1 MMKRW
6 IKGWKKMLLLGV
18 CSVVAGGTSVAG
30 ASVLDD
36 FNAALTGGSADVGVL
51 TSFEYKNR
59 DDSTSPGK
67 QLSIRTRIGYETGVF
82 HGVKLYAQFHN
93 LTNAWE
99 EFRHAEGG
107 ETDRDLI
114 ADPDGNRLYKAYA
127 DYVALPETRVRL
139 GRQEIILDDARLLG
153 NIGWRLN
160 GQSFDALTLTNKSFK
175 DLTLFAG
182 YVNQVNGIDLSHTD
196 LDHFYLVNARYAGI
210 KDHSIA
216 LYTYLLDTESTAD
229 TARDSA
235 TYGIRLEGKPG
246 LLHYY
251 VDYTLQRDF
260 ADGENHDADMLNAFL
275 GAQVSPFDVGL
286 GYSYISGQ
294 DGDDRPFDT
303 LFSTAH
309 KFNGLADVFLATNRG
324 GLTGGLQDYYAQAS
338 AKALGCKL
346 TLVYHYFDT
355 ADDAAFDGVYGDEID
370 VVLARPIGEHLSVLL
385 KYANFMQDEA
395 ESNGANPVV
404 DTEIFTARVEYKF

>member
-1 MMKRW
+1 MRRWFSVCKRA
-6 IKGWKKMLLLGV
+6 LLLIG
-18 CSVVAGGTSVAG
+18 CSVFIGGISQAG

-36 FNAALTGGSADVGVL
+36 FNAAITDGTADAGVL
-51 TSFEYKNR
+51 TSFEFKNR
-59 DDSTSPGK
+59 DDSTSPAK

-107 ETDRDLI
+107 ESDRDLI

-160 GQSFDALTLTNKSFK
+160 GQSFDALTLTNTSVK
-175 DLTLFAG
+175 DLTLFGG
-182 YVNQVNGIDLSHTD
+182 YVNQVNTINLTHAD
-196 LDHFYLVNARYAGI
+196 LDAFYLVNGRYTGI
-210 KDHSIA
+210 QDHSIA
-216 LYTYLLDTESTAD
+216 LYAYLLDTESTAD
-229 TARDSA
+229 SARDSA
-235 TYGIRLEGKPG
+235 TYGIRVEGKPG
-246 LLHYY
+246 PLRYY

-260 ADGENHDADMLNAFL
+260 ADGENHDADMLNAFV
-275 GAQVSPFDVGL
+275 GAEVSPFDVGL
-286 GYSYISGQ
+286 GYAYISGQ

-309 KFNGLADVFLATNRG
+309 KFNGFADVFLATNGG
-324 GLTGGLQDYYAQAS
+324 GLTGGLQDYYARAS

-370 VVLARPIGEHLSVLL
+370 VVLARPIGEHFSVLL

-395 ESNGANPVV
+395 ESNGFANPVV

>member
-1 MMKRW
+1 
-6 IKGWKKMLLLGV
+6 MLVRGKLWCLAL
-18 CSVVAGGTSVAG
+18 CLCLSCTTLAG

-36 FNAALTGGSADVGVL
+36 FTAAMKAGSADAGVL

-67 QLSIRTRIGYETGVF
+67 QLSVRTRIGYETGVF

-107 ETDRDLI
+107 EADRDLI

-127 DYVALPETRVRL
+127 DYVALPESVVRL

-160 GQSFDALTLTNKSFK
+160 GQSFDALTLTNKSIK

-182 YVNQVNGIDLSHTD
+182 YANQVNTINLTHND
-196 LDHFYLVNARYAGI
+196 LDDFYLVNARYAGI

-216 LYTYLLDTESTAD
+216 VYAYLLDTESTAD
-229 TARDSA
+229 ESRDSA
-235 TYGIRLEGKPG
+235 TYGVRVAGQPG
-246 LLHYY
+246 ALHYY

-260 ADGENHDADMLNAFL
+260 ADGENHNADMLNVFL
-275 GAQVSPFDVGL
+275 GAQVSPFDIGA

-294 DGDDRPFDT
+294 DGSDRPFDT

-309 KFNGLADVFLATNRG
+309 KFNGFADVFLATNGG
-324 GLTGGLQDYYAQAS
+324 GLVGGLQDYYAQAS
-338 AKALGCKL
+338 AKGLGCKL
-346 TLVYHYFDT
+346 TFVYHYFDT

-370 VVLARPIGEHLSVLL
+370 VVLAHPITENLSVLL
-385 KYANFMQDEA
+385 KYANFMQDETS
-395 ESNGANPVV
+395 SNGFANPAV